1 MMETFLHSST
11 QFLEGWSVGAHDVP
25 GAVLH
30 LGDIVKDQDAPS
42 LALVGPVFQLGGRV
56 GVGGRDK

>member
-1 MMETFLHSST
+1 M
-11 QFLEGWSVGAHDVP
+11 GAHDVP